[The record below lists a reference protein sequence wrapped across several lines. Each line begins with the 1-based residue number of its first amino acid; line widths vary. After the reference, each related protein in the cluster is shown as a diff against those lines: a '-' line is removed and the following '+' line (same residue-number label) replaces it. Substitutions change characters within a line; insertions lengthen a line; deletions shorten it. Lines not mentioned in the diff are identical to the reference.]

1 MRLVKTA
8 WHHIR
13 RSPYQA
19 FAVIFI
25 MTQTFFVI
33 TIFSFVIYAS
43 SRIIEHFESIPQVT
57 AFFKN
62 EAKQEDINALQQE
75 FKKDSR
81 VASVEFVSKE
91 EGLQIYKEQ
100 NKDDPLLL
108 EFVTADF
115 LPSALKISTVQI
127 EDLPNVNAKLKKSS
141 IVERIVYQKDVI
153 DTLTAWTDSIR
164 KIGVV
169 IIVILALDTVLIMMI
184 VLSIRISQK
193 RDEIEIMRLLGAT
206 NSYVRLPFIYEGVF
220 YGFVGAVAGWI
231 LASSIL
237 LYATPFLQSFLRGIP
252 IFPVSP
258 LLLLYLL
265 LSEIGIAI
273 ILASFASFMA
283 VLRYLK

>member
-1 MRLVKTA
+1 MRLIKTA

-33 TIFSFVIYAS
+33 TFFSFVIYAS
-43 SRIIEHFESIPQVT
+43 SHIIAHFESIPQVT

-62 EAKQEDINALQQE
+62 EAKQEDINKLQAE

-81 VASVEFVSKE
+81 VSSVEFVSKE

-115 LPSALKISTVQI
+115 LPSALKISTIEI
-127 EDLPNVNAKLKKSS
+127 EDLTNINAKLKKST
-141 IVERIVYQKDVI
+141 IVERIVFQKDVVE
-153 DTLTAWTDSIR
+153 TLTSWTDSIR
-164 KIGVV
+164 RIGIA
-169 IIVILALDTVLIMMI
+169 IIVILALDTILIMMI

-206 NSYVRLPFIYEGVF
+206 NWYVRLPFIYEGIF
-220 YGFVGAVAGWI
+220 YGVVGAVTGWI
-231 LASSIL
+231 FASGIL
-237 LYATPFLQSFLRGIP
+237 LYATPFLQAFLRGIP
-252 IFPVSP
+252 VFPVSP

-265 LSEIGIAI
+265 LSEILFAI
-273 ILASFASFMA
+273 ILASFASFLA